1 MRNILFVIMFG
12 IVLFVGCKPTEKIQ
26 YVDREKIVYQN
37 IIQHDSIFNDVH
49 DSVFETIY
57 QKGDTIYKIKY
68 KEKIKFKEIYV
79 TKTDTLIRDSIEY
92 VAHKETITKK
102 VVPKWC
108 YFSLVVCVLFI
119 IFAIHKL
126 YKWLS

>member
-12 IVLFVGCKPTEKIQ
+12 VVFFVGCKPTEKIQ
-26 YVDREKIVYQN
+26 YVDRENIVYQN

-79 TKTDTLIRDSIEY
+79 IKTDTLIRDSIEY
-92 VAHKETITKK
+92 VAHKETITKE